1 MTAEET
7 AARHRWALAQERA
20 EAVLAVTVLPDRQ
33 RSVVA
38 VAWMLGGSAAAAVV
52 LVALGLVLPPESPA
66 RDAVSIGVSVGAA
79 VLLVVQITRAAV
91 TRRRVGPAPASVVAL
106 LQTRERHAV
115 RQAFHGRRA
124 APDDRRVI
132 VDAAAVQA
140 ASATE
145 PTWACA
151 YALAGA
157 SIAVSGVTLW
167 PMYALFAVV
176 SAAAVVVPARDM
188 LAARRWLAQHPLVG
202 AAVDTAATDTCG
214 TAQETDA
221 RS

>member
-20 EAVLAVTVLPDRQ
+20 EAVLAVADITDRE
-33 RSVVA
+33 RSVRA
-38 VAWMLGGSAAAAVV
+38 VAWMLGGAVAAAVV
-52 LVALGLVLPPESPA
+52 LVVLGLTLPPEAPA
-66 RDAVSIGVSVGAA
+66 RWVVSVGVGVGVGVGAV
-79 VLLVVQITRAAV
+79 VLLVVQIVRAAV
-91 TRRRVGPAPASVVAL
+91 ARRRDGLAPEPVVAV

-124 APDDRRVI
+124 VPDDRHDI

-140 ASATE
+140 ASGAELVSFCITAVLW
-145 PTWACA
+145 TSAA
-151 YALAGA
+151 AAGGT
-157 SIAVSGVTLW
+157 IW
-167 PMYALFAVV
+167 PMYAALAVV

-202 AAVDTAATDTCG
+202 AAVDTCG

>member
-1 MTAEET
+1 MTDEET

-20 EAVLAVTVLPDRQ
+20 EAVLAVADITDRE
-33 RSVVA
+33 RSVRA
-38 VAWMLGGSAAAAVV
+38 VAWMLGGAVAAAVV
-52 LVALGLVLPPESPA
+52 LVVLGLTLPPEAPA
-66 RDAVSIGVSVGAA
+66 RWVVSVGVGVGAV
-79 VLLVVQITRAAV
+79 VLLVVQIVRAAV
-91 TRRRVGPAPASVVAL
+91 ARRRDGLAPEPVVAV

-124 APDDRRVI
+124 VPDDRHDI

-140 ASATE
+140 ASGAELVSFCITAVLW
-145 PTWACA
+145 TSAA
-151 YALAGA
+151 AAGGT
-157 SIAVSGVTLW
+157 IW
-167 PMYALFAVV
+167 PMYAALAVV